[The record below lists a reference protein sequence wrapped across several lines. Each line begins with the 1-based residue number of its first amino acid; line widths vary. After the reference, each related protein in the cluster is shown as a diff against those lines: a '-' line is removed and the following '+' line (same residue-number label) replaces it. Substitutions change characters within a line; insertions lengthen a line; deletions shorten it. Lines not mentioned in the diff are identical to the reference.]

1 VSQQKGLDVTR
12 IRDRRLSRLNAG
24 QSMLG
29 ERSWIGV
36 SMTVV
41 AREFAVDALL
51 RDGAIARIRNLRESD
66 ADALRKMYGGIS
78 EDALYLR
85 FFIVSK
91 LVITREI
98 AALTRQADDQ
108 HASLVAEIG
117 DRIVGV
123 ATFERQPADP
133 TRAEIAFLVS
143 DECRGR
149 GVGTLLLKHLAV
161 LASRFGVE
169 RFFAET
175 LPTNARMLHMFADA
189 GFPLTTIRSQ
199 HMVRVEFPLK

>member
-1 VSQQKGLDVTR
+1 MTLV
-12 IRDRRLSRLNAG
+12 AG
-24 QSMLG
+24 D
-29 ERSWIGV
+29 
-36 SMTVV
+36 
-41 AREFAVDALL
+41 FAVDVLL
-51 RDGAIARIRNLRESD
+51 RDGELGCIRSLHESD
-66 ADALRKMYGGIS
+66 AAALRTMYSGVS
-78 EDALYLR
+78 DDTLYLR

-91 LVITREI
+91 LVVAREI
-98 AALTRQADDQ
+98 AALTRHADDQ

-117 DRIVGV
+117 GRIVGV

-133 TRAEIAFLVS
+133 KRAEIAFLVS
-143 DECRGR
+143 DDCRGR
-149 GVGTLLLKHLAV
+149 GVGTLLLRHLAV

-175 LPTNARMLHMFADA
+175 LPTNARMLRVFSDA